1 METAI
6 PKWFHYLESKGI
18 SQFWLSS
25 LEASTVCDF
34 SSRCPRVGLFLDFL
48 ENEKDGQPSVRW
60 YTSLNVPVWYP
71 WTNRHQKAVNQRP
84 ELAYLRPPPE
94 VLQAATTMT
103 IKTPTAI
110 LPLALLPLALLPLA
124 LPPLALPPLALP
136 PSLSSSHEPPSLNSF
151 FDDDQ
156 LYQGSSGAHFQASQK
171 AYIGTQPWSKIF

>member
-48 ENEKDGQPSVRW
+48 ENEKDGQPSVQW
-60 YTSLNVPVWYP
+60 YTSLNVPVWYT
-71 WTNRHQKAVNQRP
+71 WTNPHQKAVNQRP

-94 VLQAATTMT
+94 LLQAATTIT
-103 IKTPTAI
+103 IRTPTAF
-110 LPLALLPLALLPLA
+110 LPS
-124 LPPLALPPLALP
+124 ALP
-136 PSLSSSHEPPSLNSF
+136 PSLSSAQPLQSHEPPSPNSF
-151 FDDDQ
+151 FDGNQ
-156 LYQGSSGAHFQASQK
+156 PYQRTHDSSGALFQASRK
-171 AYIGTQPWSKIF
+171 